1 MEMQARLLGKLWSG
15 GEKVAH
21 ALKDDT
27 TIDEMMKLR
36 GDPRRAQF
44 PMGDYAYLMESFSEI
59 LGIKRFEPAES
70 GADPSVRV
78 IFEMFK
84 LLWYISNII

>member
-15 GEKVAH
+15 DEKAAD

-59 LGIKRFEPAES
+59 LRIKRFEPS
-70 GADPSVRV
+70 VNGTDSSVRQP
-78 IFEMFK
+78 
-84 LLWYISNII
+84 L